1 MTEQTLAIDDKPPV
15 GITWSYPWRTAR
27 ADFLA
32 GLTVAAISLP
42 QSIAYALIAGVD
54 PRFGL
59 YSAIVFTA
67 VAGVFGSSRHLING
81 PTGAVSLVVFSA
93 LAFIEPEAR
102 LDAYEAMFLLA
113 VVVGII
119 QISIGVLNL
128 GDLTRY
134 ISESVVTGF
143 IVGAASL
150 TIIGQV
156 ANALGVKAQGTGHQ
170 HVLSRLWLTLTQTAP
185 FNLKA
190 VAISGGAIA
199 LALLSRQLV
208 RRYKLPQLDMFFVLI
223 LVSLAAWLAGWS
235 EHGAGVKPGI
245 PLIEAVPASLPE
257 PHIPKIKW
265 SWFIDMSSSFFAV
278 AMLGLLEALAIAKAI
293 ALKTRQPLDYNRQCV
308 AEGLG
313 NLVGGFFQCMPG
325 AGSLSRTAINHQ
337 AGALTRFS
345 GLFTAAIV
353 ALVVLTV
360 GPLTAY
366 VPKAALAGLLMVAAA
381 RLIDVARLRYI
392 LRGSRYDGA
401 LLVIT
406 ALAAVAI
413 GVEFAILIGVVFSV
427 LWYVSRAA
435 RLKATELVVTPDR
448 VVRERLPG
456 DPPAR
461 EVLILDLEGE
471 LFFGAAPELERYLD
485 DAASQARQQDIGY
498 IVLRVKRVRN
508 SDVVAIEVLE
518 KFLQDAAAAGLTV
531 LLAGVRPELLEAI
544 HRVDIRHHLADELI
558 FPEENGE
565 YSATLKA
572 IRQAYALSQ
581 AKQRHAGD
589 SGAATPAAIDYYL
602 V

>member
-1 MTEQTLAIDDKPPV
+1 MTEQTLAIDEQPPA
-15 GITWSYPWRTAR
+15 GFTWSYPWRVAR

-67 VAGVFGSSRHLING
+67 VAGLLGSSRHLING

-113 VVVGII
+113 VVIGII
-119 QISIGVLNL
+119 QIGIAVFKL

-143 IVGAASL
+143 ITGAAFL

-156 ANALGVKAQGTGHQ
+156 ANALGVKAQGSGHQ

-190 VAISGGAIA
+190 VAISGSAIV

-223 LVSLAAWLAGWS
+223 IVSVAAWLAGWS
-235 EHGAGVKPGI
+235 EHAAGIKPGV
-245 PLIEAVPASLPE
+245 PLIEAVPASLPQ

-265 SWFIDMSSSFFAV
+265 SWFVDMSSSFFAV

-293 ALKTRQPLDYNRQCV
+293 ALKTRQPLDYNRQCL
-308 AEGLG
+308 AEGVG

-345 GLFTAAIV
+345 GVFTAAIV
-353 ALVVLTV
+353 ALVVLTL

-366 VPKAALAGLLMVAAA
+366 VPKAALAGLLVVAAS
-381 RLIDVARLRYI
+381 RLIDLARLRYI
-392 LRGSRYDGA
+392 VRGSRYDA
-401 LLVIT
+401 VLLVIT
-406 ALAAVAI
+406 AVAALAI

-427 LWYVSRAA
+427 LWYVARASQ
-435 RLKATELVVTPDR
+435 LKATELVVTAER
-448 VVRERLPG
+448 VVRERLPS

-461 EVLILDLEGE
+461 DVLILDLEGE
-471 LFFGAAPELERYLD
+471 LFFGAAPELERHLD
-485 DAASQARQQDIGY
+485 EAVAHAGRQGILH

-508 SDVVAIEVLE
+508 PDVVAVEVLE
-518 KFLQDAAAAGLTV
+518 KFLLDARAAGLTV
-531 LLAGVRPELLEAI
+531 LLAGVRPDLLAAI
-544 HRVDIRHHLADELI
+544 HRVDIHRHLPEALI
-558 FPEENGE
+558 FPEENEE

-572 IRQAYALSQ
+572 IRKAYALSQ
-581 AKQRHAGD
+581 DQRNNIGPAG
-589 SGAATPAAIDYYL
+589 ADYYL